1 MKKALE
7 TVYQSFEKQL
17 EEHKAAIAKLESE
30 VLQRRELALK
40 LEGAL
45 EGFALVDQEAKKPE
59 NMPFVQLDDEDEDED
74 EDDLEKTVGK
84 SEPEKETHSHGIEE

>member
-7 TVYQSFEKQL
+7 TVYASFEKQL

-74 EDDLEKTVGK
+74 DDDGLEEVVK
-84 SEPEKETHSHGIEE
+84 KEE

>member
-7 TVYQSFEKQL
+7 TVYASFEKQL

-59 NMPFVQLDDEDEDED
+59 NMPFVQLDDED
-74 EDDLEKTVGK
+74 DLEKTVGK

>member
-7 TVYQSFEKQL
+7 TVYASFEKQL